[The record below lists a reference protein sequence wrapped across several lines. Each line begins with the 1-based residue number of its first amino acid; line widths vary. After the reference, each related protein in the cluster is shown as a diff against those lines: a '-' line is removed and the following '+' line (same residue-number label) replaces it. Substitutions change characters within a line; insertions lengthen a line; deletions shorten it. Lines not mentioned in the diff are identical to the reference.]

1 MEDHDDASGT
11 LPGRWP
17 QAVLAVIVL
26 GVFLAAQMLSDRP
39 QMPLKRPWIDHVADL
54 PAGADEGRYRLYVD
68 YATAMLPT
76 GRRLTVSTIK
86 RAVEEATGPTRD
98 TNTPVRLG
106 YAIKE
111 YVALAMPFFAYK
123 EIGYSLYVDD
133 GGQYMYF
140 APLGD
145 EGLAKLREE
154 LKTPIGDG
162 FTFRW
167 WNHVW
172 GWIPLLAL
180 LGIIVLE
187 VRRARIKRMQSGMM

>member
-1 MEDHDDASGT
+1 MEEMDVPGT

-26 GVFLAAQMLSDRP
+26 GVFLAAQLLSDRP

-54 PAGADEGRYRLYVD
+54 PADADKERFRLFTYA
-68 YATAMLPT
+68 ATAVLPT
-76 GRRLTVSTIK
+76 GRRLTVTSLK
-86 RAVEEATGPTRD
+86 RAMDEAREPTLTGEE
-98 TNTPVRLG
+98 PVKLG
-106 YAIKE
+106 YSITE
-111 YVALAMPFFAYK
+111 YVALAMPFFAH
-123 EIGYSLYVDD
+123 EDLGYSLYVDN

-145 EGLAKLREE
+145 DGVKLLRQE
-154 LKTPIGDG
+154 LKAPIGERY
-162 FTFRW
+162 TFRW

-180 LGIIVLE
+180 IGIVVLE
-187 VRRARIKRMQSGMM
+187 LRRARIKRVQSGIL